1 MTPSKVIKK
10 IVTII
15 AKVNNNTAIEKR
27 IVIKE
32 KINEKI
38 VKSIELPHI
47 ASVTPTITNKT
58 IAIIFLP
65 HK

>member
-1 MTPSKVIKK
+1 MTPTKVIKK

-15 AKVNNNTAIEKR
+15 TKVNNNTAIEKR
-27 IVIKE
+27 IAIKE

-38 VKSIELPHI
+38 VKSIELPNI
-47 ASVTPTITNKT
+47 ASVTPAITNKT
-58 IAIIFLP
+58 IAIISLP